1 MKLTK
6 SKLKQIIKE
15 ELTRIVREEG
25 EEEWKK
31 GWFKKDEKW
40 LEKGILGRQITTV
53 RWYPDKNEWEWD
65 VTKYRAAGPED
76 YYEDL
81 VVSGTASTEEE
92 AKRLAHEAHEK
103 QLLIT

>member
-15 ELTRIVREEG
+15 ELTRIV
-25 EEEWKK
+25 EEEQWKK
-31 GWFKKDEKW
+31 GWFKRDRDEKW
-40 LEKGILGRQITTV
+40 FEKGTLGRQITTV

-103 QLLIT
+103 ELLSA